1 MKSLVSAIRLNRGL
15 KFLVSLFGSSTPS
28 LSMSVPD
35 LMHSGSGVVVLLC
48 DARQPLPVLSFTLMM
63 AKAFVRRT
71 GHHLVIGQ
79 LRRGIS
85 RSKGSIEGGR
95 EWWLVVG
102 RLVYNRAVLFV

>member
-85 RSKGSIEGGR
+85 RSRGR
-95 EWWLVVG
+95 EGWLVVG